1 MADFQF
7 NVSLGREV
15 EFYNRVNDSD
25 PTNAVFVMVVLAE
38 AGLETD
44 AVLKDKDTL
53 AAVVSGSTNE
63 ATNSVRKT
71 ITDADIAPYTVDDDT
86 NSITIALPSQTYTTP
101 AAGDS
106 WRKVIVCYDSD
117 STGGTDSNIIP
128 VTAHDLLIN
137 GVAIVPPGG
146 VNVVIDLSAGFAV
159 AS

>member
-1 MADFQF
+1 MANFQF
-7 NVSLGREV
+7 NISLGREV
-15 EFYNRVNDSD
+15 EFYNRVNNSD

-38 AGLETD
+38 SGLETD

-53 AAVVSGSTNE
+53 AAVLSGSTNE

-71 ITDADIAPYTVDDDT
+71 ISDVDIAAYTVDDSTD
-86 NSITIALPSQTYTTP
+86 SITIALPSQTYTTP
-101 AAGDS
+101 AAGDN
-106 WRKVIVCYDSD
+106 WRKVLVCYDSD
-117 STGGTDSNIIP
+117 STGGGDADIVP

-137 GVAIVPPGG
+137 GVAVAPPGG